1 MQSKVCGLTS
11 TEQVNTS
18 ILYGANFCG
27 FILNYKKSHR
37 FIDYQTA
44 EHLTKINKKNTSYV
58 GVLVEPSIEE
68 LKVFS
73 NLNLDYFQIYGNY
86 SAKEIKDIKDNYKKK
101 IIISLQIK
109 KKQDTFY
116 VGVLVNPSEEE
127 FKKFSN
133 LNLDYFQIY
142 GNYSEEQLKVI
153 KNIYKKKIIISLQIK
168 QKQDILKYKIYE
180 KTADII
186 LFDSSG
192 LHQTLGWNYNWTKQV
207 PSFITK
213 MIAGNVN
220 IDMLENLKEITDIVD
235 VSGALETDKVK
246 DIVKIKTFLEKIKK
260 IND

>member
-1 MQSKVCGLTS
+1 MQAKVCGLK
-11 TEQVNTS
+11 NTKEVETCVS
-18 ILYGANFCG
+18 NNASFCG

-37 FIDYQTA
+37 FINYQTA
-44 EHLTKINKKNTSYV
+44 KQLT
-58 GVLVEPSIEE
+58 
-68 LKVFS
+68 
-73 NLNLDYFQIYGNY
+73 QI
-86 SAKEIKDIKDNYKKK
+86 
-101 IIISLQIK
+101 

-116 VGVLVNPSEEE
+116 VGVLVNPFEEE

-168 QKQDILKYKIYE
+168 EEKDILKYKIYE
-180 KTADII
+180 RVADII

-192 LHQTLGWNYNWTKQV
+192 LHKSLSWNYNWIKQV
-207 PSFITK
+207 SPSVTK
-213 MIAGNVN
+213 MIAGNIN
-220 IDMLENLKEITDIVD
+220 IDMLENLKEITNIVD

-246 DIVKIKTFLEKIKK
+246 DLNKIKNFLNKVKK